1 MRSAA
6 RLAKH
11 GQPWALSK
19 KHLFVYGREPVSMWI
34 TQQHNISIT
43 VALWIVISFFSSST
57 LSAQTAENQRITVG
71 FSGGIQ
77 FIKDALKNEVDFELW
92 RETGTF
98 EASYNVT
105 TDSAFDGSL
114 AFLLYKRMGLGFNVS
129 HFSKTIAATIDA
141 DVPHPFFFSFPR
153 KATGVANNILRRESA
168 IHIQSQYWHTVGDK
182 FLIRGFIGP
191 TIFSVRQDL
200 VSTIQTKERGY
211 EDKYD
216 DYSVV
221 DIIGHS
227 TLASGGTELGFNIGF
242 DMSYFVFDHVALT
255 GILRYS
261 RGTSSVNDQATLRH
275 ISRFSG
281 RGQPPLELGGTHVAA
296 GLRFGF

>member
-1 MRSAA
+1 MWTI
-6 RLAKH
+6 RLENI
-11 GQPWALSK
+11 PITT
-19 KHLFVYGREPVSMWI
+19 VMWMC
-34 TQQHNISIT
+34 
-43 VALWIVISFFSSST
+43 ISFFSSSE
-57 LSAQTAENQRITVG
+57 LSAQTVENQRMTVG

-77 FIKDALKNEVDFELW
+77 FVKDALKNEVDFELW
-92 RETGTF
+92 QETGTF

-105 TDSAFDGSL
+105 KDSAFDGSF

-129 HFSKTIAATIDA
+129 HFRKTIAATIDA

-153 KATGVANNILRRESA
+153 KATGVANNVLRRESA
-168 IHIQSQYWHTVGDK
+168 IHIQSQYWHTIGDR
-182 FLIRGFIGP
+182 FLMRGFIGP

-211 EDKYD
+211 
-216 DYSVV
+216 DYSAV
-221 DIIGHS
+221 DIIGHN
-227 TLASGGTELGFNIGF
+227 TLISGGTELGFNIGF

-261 RGTSSVNDQATLRH
+261 RGTSSVDDQATLRH

-281 RGQPPLELGGTHVAA
+281 EGQPPLELGGTHVAA

>member
-1 MRSAA
+1 MDSSGH
-6 RLAKH
+6 RLNE
-11 GQPWALSK
+11 G
-19 KHLFVYGREPVSMWI
+19 LFVYGREPASMWI
-34 TQQHNISIT
+34 TQQHNIPIT
-43 VALWIVISFFSSST
+43 LALWFVIFFFISST
-57 LSAQTAENQRITVG
+57 LSAQTVENQRITVG

-92 RETGTF
+92 QETGTF

-105 TDSAFDGSL
+105 TDSAFDGSF
-114 AFLLYKRMGLGFNVS
+114 AFLLYKRLGLGVNVS

-153 KATGVANNILRRESA
+153 KATGVANNVLRRESA
-168 IHIQSQYWHTVGDK
+168 IHLQSQYWHTVGDK
-182 FLIRGFIGP
+182 FLMRAFVGP
-191 TIFSVRQDL
+191 TIFAVRQDL

-211 EDKYD
+211 
-216 DYSVV
+216 DYSAV

-227 TLASGGTELGFNIGF
+227 TLAAGGTELGFNVGF
-242 DMSYFVFDHVALT
+242 DMSYFVSDHVALA

>member
-1 MRSAA
+1 
-6 RLAKH
+6 
-11 GQPWALSK
+11 
-19 KHLFVYGREPVSMWI
+19 MWI
-34 TQQHNISIT
+34 IRLHNISIK
-43 VALWIVISFFSSST
+43 VVLWMLISFFSSST
-57 LSAQTAENQRITVG
+57 LLAQTVDNQRRTVG

-77 FIKDALKNEVDFELW
+77 FVKDALKNEVDFELW

-105 TDSAFDGSL
+105 TDSAFDGSF

-129 HFSKTIAATIDA
+129 HFSKTITASINA

-153 KATGVANNILRRESA
+153 KATGVANNVLRRESA
-168 IHIQSQYWHTVGDK
+168 IHIQSQYWHTIGDK
-182 FLIRGFIGP
+182 FLARLFAGP

-211 EDKYD
+211 
-216 DYSVV
+216 DYSAV

-227 TLASGGTELGFNIGF
+227 TLASGGTELGFNVGF
-242 DMSYFVFDHVALT
+242 DLSYFVFDHVALA
-255 GILRYS
+255 GVLRYS
-261 RGTSSVNDQATLRH
+261 RGTSSVTDQATLRH

-281 RGQPPLELGGTHVAA
+281 SGQPPLELGGTHVAA

>member
-1 MRSAA
+1 
-6 RLAKH
+6 
-11 GQPWALSK
+11 
-19 KHLFVYGREPVSMWI
+19 MWI
-34 TQQHNISIT
+34 IRQNNIAIT
-43 VALWIVISFFSSST
+43 ATLWLFIFQLNSSE
-57 LSAQTAENQRITVG
+57 LFAQTADEQRVTVG

-77 FIKDALKNEVDFELW
+77 FVKDALKNEVDFELW
-92 RETGTF
+92 QETGTF
-98 EASYNVT
+98 EASYNIT
-105 TDSAFDGSL
+105 KDSAFDGSF

-168 IHIQSQYWHTVGDK
+168 IHIQSQYWYTIGDK
-182 FLIRGFIGP
+182 FLLRGFIGP

-211 EDKYD
+211 
-216 DYSVV
+216 DYNTV
-221 DIIGHS
+221 DIIGHN

-242 DMSYFVFDHVALT
+242 DMSYFVFDDIALA

-261 RGTSSVNDQATLRH
+261 RGTSSVEDQATLRH
-275 ISRFSG
+275 LSRFSG
-281 RGQPPLELGGTHVAA
+281 QGQPPLELGGTHLAA

>member
-1 MRSAA
+1 
-6 RLAKH
+6 
-11 GQPWALSK
+11 
-19 KHLFVYGREPVSMWI
+19 MWI
-34 TQQHNISIT
+34 IRQNNIAIT
-43 VALWIVISFFSSST
+43 ATLWLFIFQLNSSE
-57 LSAQTAENQRITVG
+57 LFAQTADEQRVTVG

-77 FIKDALKNEVDFELW
+77 FVKDALKNEVDFELW
-92 RETGTF
+92 QETGTF
-98 EASYNVT
+98 EASYNIT
-105 TDSAFDGSL
+105 KDSAFDGSF

-168 IHIQSQYWHTVGDK
+168 IHIQSQYWHTIGDK
-182 FLIRGFIGP
+182 FLLRGFIGP

-211 EDKYD
+211 
-216 DYSVV
+216 DYNTV
-221 DIIGHS
+221 DIIGHN

-242 DMSYFVFDHVALT
+242 DMSYFVFDDIALA

-261 RGTSSVNDQATLRH
+261 RGTASVEDQATLRH
-275 ISRFSG
+275 LSRFSG
-281 RGQPPLELGGTHVAA
+281 QGQPPLELGGTHLAA

>member
-1 MRSAA
+1 MRII
-6 RLAKH
+6 RQK
-11 GQPWALSK
+11 
-19 KHLFVYGREPVSMWI
+19 
-34 TQQHNISIT
+34 NIAIAVT
-43 VALWIVISFFSSST
+43 LWIFIFCFNSSD
-57 LSAQTAENQRITVG
+57 LFAQTVDDQRITVG

-77 FIKDALKNEVDFELW
+77 FVKDALKNEVDFELW
-92 RETGTF
+92 QETGTF

-105 TDSAFDGSL
+105 KDTAFDGSF
-114 AFLLYKRMGLGFNVS
+114 AFLLFKRMGLGFNVS

-153 KATGVANNILRRESA
+153 KATGVADNITRRESA
-168 IHIQSQYWHTVGDK
+168 IHIQSQYWHTIGDR
-182 FLIRGFIGP
+182 FLMRGFIGP

-211 EDKYD
+211 
-216 DYSVV
+216 DYSAV
-221 DIIGHS
+221 DIIGHN
-227 TLASGGTELGFNIGF
+227 TLISSGTELGFNIGF
-242 DMSYFVFDHVALT
+242 DMSYFVFDRVALT

-261 RGTSSVNDQATLRH
+261 RGTSSVEDQATLRH

-281 RGQPPLELGGTHVAA
+281 QGQPPLELGGTHVAA

>member
-1 MRSAA
+1 
-6 RLAKH
+6 
-11 GQPWALSK
+11 
-19 KHLFVYGREPVSMWI
+19 MWI
-34 TQQHNISIT
+34 TQHRNISIT
-43 VALWIVISFFSSST
+43 VALWIIISFFNSSV
-57 LSAQTAENQRITVG
+57 LSAQTVENQRITVG

-77 FIKDALKNEVDFELW
+77 FVKDALKNEVDFELW
-92 RETGTF
+92 QETGTF

-105 TDSAFDGSL
+105 KDSAFDGSF
-114 AFLLYKRMGLGFNVS
+114 AFLLYKRMGLGVNVS

-153 KATGVANNILRRESA
+153 KATGVANNVLRRESA

-182 FLIRGFIGP
+182 LLVRGFVGP
-191 TIFSVRQDL
+191 TIFTVRQDL
-200 VSTIQTKERGY
+200 VSAIQTKERGY
-211 EDKYD
+211 
-216 DYSVV
+216 DYSAV

-242 DMSYFVFDHVALT
+242 DMSYFVSDHVALA

-261 RGTSSVNDQATLRH
+261 RGTSSVKDQATLRH

-281 RGQPPLELGGTHVAA
+281 RGQPPLELGGTHIAA

>member
-1 MRSAA
+1 
-6 RLAKH
+6 
-11 GQPWALSK
+11 
-19 KHLFVYGREPVSMWI
+19 MWI
-34 TQQHNISIT
+34 IRQKKIAIT
-43 VALWIVISFFSSST
+43 TTLWLFIFQFNSSE
-57 LSAQTAENQRITVG
+57 LFAQTVDDQRVTVG

-77 FIKDALKNEVDFELW
+77 FVKDALKNEVDFELW
-92 RETGTF
+92 QETGTF
-98 EASYNVT
+98 EASYNIT
-105 TDSAFDGSL
+105 KDSAFDGSF

-153 KATGVANNILRRESA
+153 KATGAVNNILRRESA
-168 IHIQSQYWHTVGDK
+168 IHIQSQYWHTIGDK
-182 FLIRGFIGP
+182 FLMRGFIGP

-211 EDKYD
+211 
-216 DYSVV
+216 DYSAV
-221 DIIGHS
+221 DIIGHN

-242 DMSYFVFDHVALT
+242 DMSYFVFDHIALA

-261 RGTSSVNDQATLRH
+261 RGTSSVEDQATLRH
-275 ISRFSG
+275 LSRFSG
-281 RGQPPLELGGTHVAA
+281 QGQPPLELGGTHLAA

>member
-1 MRSAA
+1 
-6 RLAKH
+6 
-11 GQPWALSK
+11 
-19 KHLFVYGREPVSMWI
+19 MWI
-34 TQQHNISIT
+34 IRQNNIAIT
-43 VALWIVISFFSSST
+43 ATLWLFIFQLNSSE
-57 LSAQTAENQRITVG
+57 LFAQTADEQRVTVG

-77 FIKDALKNEVDFELW
+77 FVKDALKNEVDFELW
-92 RETGTF
+92 QETGTF
-98 EASYNVT
+98 EASYNIT
-105 TDSAFDGSL
+105 KDSAFDGSF

-168 IHIQSQYWHTVGDK
+168 IHIQSQYWHTIGDK
-182 FLIRGFIGP
+182 FLLRGFIGP

-211 EDKYD
+211 
-216 DYSVV
+216 DYNTV
-221 DIIGHS
+221 DIIGHN

-242 DMSYFVFDHVALT
+242 DMSYFVFDHIALA

-261 RGTSSVNDQATLRH
+261 RGTSSVEDQATLRH
-275 ISRFSG
+275 LSRFSG
-281 RGQPPLELGGTHVAA
+281 QGQPPLELGGTHLAA

>member
-1 MRSAA
+1 
-6 RLAKH
+6 
-11 GQPWALSK
+11 
-19 KHLFVYGREPVSMWI
+19 MWI
-34 TQQHNISIT
+34 IRQNNIAIT
-43 VALWIVISFFSSST
+43 ATLWLFIFQLNSSE
-57 LSAQTAENQRITVG
+57 LFAQTADEQRVTVG

-77 FIKDALKNEVDFELW
+77 FVKDALKNEVDFELW
-92 RETGTF
+92 QETGTF
-98 EASYNVT
+98 EASYNIT
-105 TDSAFDGSL
+105 KDSAFDGSF
-114 AFLLYKRMGLGFNVS
+114 AFLLYKRLGLGFNVS

-168 IHIQSQYWHTVGDK
+168 IHIQSQYWHTIGDK
-182 FLIRGFIGP
+182 FLLRGFIGP

-211 EDKYD
+211 
-216 DYSVV
+216 DYNTV
-221 DIIGHS
+221 DIIGHN

-242 DMSYFVFDHVALT
+242 DMSYFVFDDIALA

-261 RGTSSVNDQATLRH
+261 RGTSSVEDQATLRH
-275 ISRFSG
+275 LSRFSG
-281 RGQPPLELGGTHVAA
+281 QGQPPLELGGTHLAA

>member
-1 MRSAA
+1 
-6 RLAKH
+6 
-11 GQPWALSK
+11 
-19 KHLFVYGREPVSMWI
+19 MWI
-34 TQQHNISIT
+34 IRQKKIAIT
-43 VALWIVISFFSSST
+43 TTLWLFIFQFNSSE
-57 LSAQTAENQRITVG
+57 LFAQTVDDQRITVG

-77 FIKDALKNEVDFELW
+77 FVKDALKNEVDFELW

-105 TDSAFDGSL
+105 KDAAFDGSF

-168 IHIQSQYWHTVGDK
+168 IHIQSQYWHTIGDK
-182 FLIRGFIGP
+182 FLLRGFIGP

-211 EDKYD
+211 
-216 DYSVV
+216 DYNTV
-221 DIIGHS
+221 DIIGHN

-242 DMSYFVFDHVALT
+242 DMSYFVFDDIALA

-261 RGTSSVNDQATLRH
+261 RGTSSVEDQATLRH
-275 ISRFSG
+275 LSRFSG
-281 RGQPPLELGGTHVAA
+281 QGQPPLELGGTHLAA

>member
-1 MRSAA
+1 MDSSGH
-6 RLAKH
+6 KVN
-11 GQPWALSK
+11 K
-19 KHLFVYGREPVSMWI
+19 YLFVYGREPASMWI
-34 TQQHNISIT
+34 TQQHNISIA

-77 FIKDALKNEVDFELW
+77 FVKDALKNEVDFELW

-211 EDKYD
+211 
-216 DYSVV
+216 DYSAV

-242 DMSYFVFDHVALT
+242 DMSYFVFDHVALA